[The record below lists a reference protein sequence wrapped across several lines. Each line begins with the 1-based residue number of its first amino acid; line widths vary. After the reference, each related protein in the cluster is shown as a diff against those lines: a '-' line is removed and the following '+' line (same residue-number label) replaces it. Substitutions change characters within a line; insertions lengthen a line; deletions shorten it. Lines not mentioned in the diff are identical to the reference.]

1 VRFDRLAQ
9 TAAAQCGDGTH
20 AAGIAGTL
28 VAHLGDRVGEIHSDL
43 DQNDREKVLQEFKNR
58 RLKILVATDILSR
71 GIDIEDID
79 MVINYDVPHDGEDYV
94 HRIGRTARAES
105 DGAAVTLVNE
115 KEQNRFSRIEK
126 LLGNE
131 VPKATVPEE
140 FGEVPA
146 YNPRTFKSGN
156 RRNFRKSG
164 GKGNFN
170 KSRNFSKG
178 NSSKEKA

>member
-1 VRFDRLAQ
+1 
-9 TAAAQCGDGTH
+9 
-20 AAGIAGTL
+20 
-28 VAHLGDRVGEIHSDL
+28 
-43 DQNDREKVLQEFKNR
+43 
-58 RLKILVATDILSR
+58 
-71 GIDIEDID
+71 
-79 MVINYDVPHDGEDYV
+79 M
-94 HRIGRTARAES
+94 GRTARAES